1 MSASEACTRPQVLAT
16 IEPDA
21 ALAERLAP
29 KLAAFRRAYSAIRD
43 L

>member
-1 MSASEACTRPQVLAT
+1 V
-16 IEPDA
+16 IEPDP

-29 KLAAFRRAYSAIRD
+29 KLAAFRRAYAAIRD